1 MPSYSKLPDVV
12 VVLVA
17 LLNRTRFAA
26 PTTFVERV
34 AVSAVPVNEPFKF
47 GQFNVFVEASNV
59 KSPSVAVVAV
69 SYTHLT
75 LPTILLV

>member
-26 PTTFVERV
+26 PTTFVESV
-34 AVSAVPVNEPFKF
+34 AVSAVQVNEPFKF
-47 GQFNVFVEASNV
+47 GQFSVFVEASNV
-59 KSPSVAVVAV
+59 KSPSVAVVV
-69 SYTHLT
+69 
-75 LPTILLV
+75 I